1 MIIDRMYL
9 IGSLQI
15 QGIARG
21 GSVRTLRQARGA
33 RAAPPRHD
41 IGSRAGHLG
50 TMYLRVPWTF

>member
-1 MIIDRMYL
+1 MIINHIYL

-21 GSVRTLRQARGA
+21 GSVHTLRPARGA
-33 RAAPPRHD
+33 RAAAPRHD